1 MLTWKILSTICS
13 NLCTMATKSWSF
25 AAVHYQHLARSMAV
39 EILYDD
45 RNLKRFKALLAFN

>member
-25 AAVHYQHLARSMAV
+25 AGVHYQHLARSMAV

-45 RNLKRFKALLAFN
+45 RILKRLKLC